1 MLRIRNAYISLSLFL
16 CLTLFCPVI
25 TVAAGSQRSYNLD
38 LKVDGDY
45 STEVNVGDEV
55 TFSVRLERTD
65 GGKSGSYALYAVQDE
80 IIYDS
85 SYFSLLESS
94 ITVADGY
101 GFNVRDMAD
110 GSRKYVILSRLAGA
124 GQQEGIATGDNL
136 TIATFKLKVI
146 AGKGQTIEIIS
157 RNYKISTEDSTTT
170 DTITSNN
177 VTVTIS
183 DSVIPDTYAVTF
195 KGGAD
200 ARGTPPSIGAKTAG
214 TNFTLPANTFTRD
227 GYDFTGWNDGTKT
240 YAAGATYTMPAKAVT
255 FTAQWKKSTGA
266 GGPPGGGGV
275 LTPPIKPEPE
285 KPVDVSITIK
295 GTTAT
300 LDMEAEEL
308 TSLLKETTDAG
319 PITLDLSDKKV
330 SSLDI
335 PSGALK
341 AISQAAKAK
350 EGLQVALPKGT
361 IELDKVT
368 LDELSKATEKGN
380 LKISIDDAK
389 VLTLE
394 QKAVVKDKPVYDIR
408 VETDAGAV
416 VGLKGKATIY
426 LPYELKVGQSAAGVV
441 VYYVDSDGNLVN
453 MKAQYD
459 PVKKVAHFTT
469 DHLYVYMVAYDE
481 SLVKVSPADR
491 YTDVDKTA
499 WYYEA
504 VEYALEKGLFV
515 GTSDTTFSPNT
526 AMSRAMLVTVLWR
539 MEGEPAVTSANAFTD
554 VAADVWYA
562 KPVLWA
568 NENNIVSGYGSGLF
582 GPDDNITREQMA
594 AILNRYA
601 DFKGYDVSVA
611 DNSLAAYTDAGDVF
625 DWALASMEWAV
636 EKKLITGMTTTTL
649 VPQGNAT
656 RAQVASILMRYIEN
670 VVE

>member
-1 MLRIRNAYISLSLFL
+1 MIKTRNAYILLSLFL

-25 TVAAGSQRSYNLD
+25 SEAASSERSYILV
-38 LKVDGDY
+38 LKANGDY
-45 STEVNVGDEV
+45 STVVNVGDEITLQV
-55 TFSVRLERTD
+55 KLERKD
-65 GGKSGSYALYAVQDE
+65 EGKSGSYALYAVQDE

-85 SYFSLLESS
+85 SYFSLLESGKA
-94 ITVADGY
+94 VAEGY

-110 GSRKYVILSRLAGA
+110 GIRKCIILSRLAGA
-124 GQQEGIATGDNL
+124 GQREGIATEDSL
-136 TIATFKLKVI
+136 VIATFKLKVI
-146 AGKGQTIEIIS
+146 AGKGQITEIIS
-157 RNYKISTEDSTTT
+157 KNYKISTEDSTTT
-170 DTITSNN
+170 DIITSNN

-183 DSVIPDTYAVTF
+183 DTVIPITYTVTF
-195 KGGAD
+195 TGGE
-200 ARGTPPSIGAKTAG
+200 GAKGTAPSVGAKEAG
-214 TNFTLPANTFTRD
+214 TRFALPANTFTRD
-227 GYDFTGWNDGTKT
+227 GYDFTGWHDGSKT
-240 YAAGATYTMPAKAVT
+240 YAAGASYTMPAHAVT
-255 FTAQWKKSTGA
+255 FTAQWKKSSGT

-368 LDELSKATEKGN
+368 LDELSKVTEKGH

-389 VLTLE
+389 VLTPE
-394 QKAVVKDKPVYDIR
+394 QQAVVKDKPVYDIR

-416 VGLKGKATIY
+416 VGLKGKAIIY
-426 LPYELKVGQSAAGVV
+426 LPYELKVDQSAAGVV
-441 VYYVDSDGNLVN
+441 VYYVDSDGSLVD

-459 PVKKVAHFTT
+459 PVKKVAYFTT
-469 DHLYVYMVAYDE
+469 DHLSVYMVAYDA

-491 YTDVDKTA
+491 YTDVDVSA

-515 GTSDTTFSPNT
+515 GTSETTFSPNT

-539 MEGEPAVTSANAFTD
+539 MESEPAVISANSFTD
-554 VAADVWYA
+554 VAADAWYA

-568 NENNIVSGYGSGLF
+568 NANNIVSGYGGGLF

-601 DFKGYDVSVA
+601 GFKGYDVSVA
-611 DNSLAAYTDAGDVF
+611 DNLAVYADAGHVS
-625 DWALASMEWAV
+625 DWALASMKWAV
-636 EKKLITGMTTTTL
+636 GEKLITGMTTTTL

-656 RAQVASILMRYIEN
+656 RAQVATILMRYIEN